1 MATQSIEIQNA
12 ALETTTYEGVVVL
25 LGRAFFALIF
35 LMAALG
41 NFSPQT
47 IQFAQSQ
54 GVPLASLAVPASGVL
69 AILGGL
75 SVLLGYRVRVGAWLL
90 VLFLVPVTIMMHSFW
105 AVSDPQMRQMQM
117 VNFMKNVSMLGGA
130 LLLTHF
136 GAGPWSL
143 DARRA
148 RQARV

>member
-1 MATQSIEIQNA
+1 MATQSIPIPNA
-12 ALETTTYEGVVVL
+12 ALETTNHEGVVVL

-41 NFSPQT
+41 NFSAQT
-47 IQFAQSQ
+47 IQFAESQ
-54 GVPLASLAVPASGVL
+54 GVPLAPLAVPASGVL
-69 AILGGL
+69 AILGGV
-75 SVLLGYRVRVGAWLL
+75 SVLLGYRVKVGAWLL
-90 VLFLVPVTIMMHSFW
+90 VLFLVPVTIMMHNFW
-105 AVSDPQMRQMQM
+105 AVTEPQMRQMQM

-148 RQARV
+148 RQARA